1 MKKLVYML
9 SLAIGLI
16 MTGCAQWENIEPMAP
31 DTWGPVAELTVNT
44 PDSVLSETLPI
55 EIITKHATNIAL
67 TISTEPVEVDYT
79 TLLQGGYGA
88 LVAEVDS
95 AGDAKSVNYPGV
107 VPGTTYYLY
116 VVAANGAGVQTT
128 FAKVIGAYDV
138 TAPYIT
144 SVFPLTPAQ
153 QGRRVTL
160 AFNEAIIRNDNMG
173 AITYAVLDEN
183 LETIATGDAAATASG
198 SNLTVTL
205 PETVAFPENAMSF
218 VLLSF
223 AEGAVT
229 DLYENKMV
237 AIENGLDAD
246 LLPTGPW
253 WSYENNPGGDVEIE
267 GFLQDGANYAYYGLS
282 TSFTEDESEKEVGS
296 DFFEVSLVQTNV
308 DLSEYFG
315 SALIANEWSMPSVM
329 SILTNAQ
336 VYDVPCFSYEAE
348 AQDGNTYSWLTF
360 FDPNSTAPNGLV
372 VAGTYDLTNAGA
384 SAQQECYFASW
395 DPSTG
400 SLYTS
405 CDFIVDEMNG
415 NEVLV
420 NAAYSPCVIFIA
432 DLGRGESPY
441 ILFDFNQLLIVDES
455 ILGASQMNYYETPV
469 RLEMSAI
476 KDLPREFRVIKK

>member
-44 PDSVLSETLPI
+44 PDSVLTEALPI

-67 TISTEPVEVDYT
+67 TISTEPVEIDYT

-95 AGDAKSVNYPGV
+95 AGDAKSVNYPDV

-253 WSYENNPGGDVEIE
+253 WSYENNPGSDVEIE
-267 GFLQDGANYAYYGLS
+267 GFFQDGKILYYNGESKALS
-282 TSFTEDESEKEVGS
+282 DDGKTPVE
-296 DFFEVSLVQTNV
+296 
-308 DLSEYFG
+308 FG
-315 SALIANEWSMPSVM
+315 SPELTLTLEETGVDMSTIYDGVDFTGNLWSFPS
-329 SILTNAQ
+329 IFGIFNPDAPIDI
-336 VYDVPCFSYEAE
+336 YDVPCYSYDAE
-348 AQDGNTYSWLTF
+348 VEGQTYTF
-360 FDPNSTAPNGLV
+360 FTMIDAANQGLTSAGMFPISDTQKVECYLGHYNSQSGQLYFGWDFV
-372 VAGTYDLTNAGA
+372 LTNMSGIEV
-384 SAQQECYFASW
+384 AQFN
-395 DPSTG
+395 G
-400 SLYTS
+400 YTP
-405 CDFIVDEMNG
+405 CVFFVEGEQAKLLLDFDQLFIVDDTAFEMTG
-415 NEVLV
+415 V
-420 NAAYSPCVIFIA
+420 NVYT
-432 DLGRGESPY
+432 
-441 ILFDFNQLLIVDES
+441 
-455 ILGASQMNYYETPV
+455 TPV
-469 RLEMSAI
+469 VLENYNFVKRDFSQVSNFI
-476 KDLPREFRVIKK
+476 LK